1 MPQSEGAGDDRLAR
15 LLYVSDLAPGTRA
28 GEVSRIVASS
38 RRRNTADGLT
48 GLLIFDGDRFCQYVE
63 GPPAALEALR
73 GRLDAD
79 ARHVRMETLI
89 DGAFAGPRR
98 FSDWRLGYVHVVD
111 TDDLDS
117 LRGLQGEAAM
127 AAFERLLPLLDVDG

>member
-1 MPQSEGAGDDRLAR
+1 MPQSQPAGDDRLAR

-63 GPPAALEALR
+63 GTPTALEALR

-79 ARHVRMETLI
+79 VRHMRMETLI

-98 FSDWRLGYVHVVD
+98 FSDWRLGYVQVVD
-111 TDDLDS
+111 TDDLDA

>member
-1 MPQSEGAGDDRLAR
+1 MPQTERTGDDQLAR

-28 GEVSRIVASS
+28 SEVSRIVASS

-63 GPPAALEALR
+63 GPPAMLETLR

-98 FSDWRLGYVHVVD
+98 FSDWRLGYVQVVD
-111 TDDLDS
+111 TDDLDA
-117 LRGLQGEAAM
+117 LRSLQGEAAM